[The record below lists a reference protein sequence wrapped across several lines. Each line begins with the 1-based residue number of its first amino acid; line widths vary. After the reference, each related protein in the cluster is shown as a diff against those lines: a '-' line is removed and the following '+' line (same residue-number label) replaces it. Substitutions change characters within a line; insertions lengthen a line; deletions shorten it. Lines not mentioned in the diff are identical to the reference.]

1 MSDRAYRNIHFD
13 EPAVQTKFEELI
25 QAIHAAEQARAP
37 VAERHRA
44 AERANEEGRMP
55 DAEFRAVDR
64 EYISANNAIAAAQR
78 AVEAFLNTHRN
89 YHME

>member
-1 MSDRAYRNIHFD
+1 MTNRSYRDMRFD
-13 EPAVQTKFEELI
+13 EPAVQAKFEALV
-25 QAIHAAEQARAP
+25 QAVRDAEQARAP
-37 VAERHRA
+37 IAERHRA

-55 DAEFRAVDR
+55 DAEFRAIDR

-89 YHME
+89 YQME